1 MKTKK
6 NEIKKELKLTKLSNE
21 AMKVIKA
28 GVDPLTNCSCGSC
41 DSSCDN
47 IGSYAQHQQ
56 SSNWLG
62 AHGGY

>member
-28 GVDPLTNCSCGSC
+28 GVDPLTSCTCGSC

-47 IGSYAQHQQ
+47 IGAYAQHQQ
-56 SSNWLG
+56 TNAFHNLY
-62 AHGGY
+62 GGY